1 MNIKICTFNV
11 CLGLRCKINLI
22 KDFLNENKID
32 ILCLQE
38 TEIDAEENLS
48 IYEIPGY
55 VTEYEK
61 TLENQKIRTLM
72 YVKANLNHRRRHDLE
87 KAESHIILITV
98 NENNFGLASIYRTYK
113 LTHKAT
119 YEEALDEQ
127 ISVLKTFVETQENAI
142 VMGDINFDYNKRTE
156 QSYHHR
162 RLYDRWLGLEEE
174 CQLVQ
179 LVDFTTWSRTCRGQL
194 KQSILDQV
202 FTNNHSLI
210 ESVDEGNAVI
220 SDHTP
225 VVATLSICM
234 KKEEEVKIW
243 ARDWKNYSPTLLQE
257 RLALVD
263 WNIDFK
269 EVQDY
274 NDEMEHRI
282 MSVLDKIIPFGW
294 RNFGPKKVQES
305 LTIRKLKRT
314 KKNLMTNAKRR
325 GSAELYE
332 RGRALERKIRGLI
345 ASSTTNKIRNQVL
358 TGGNHGLW
366 KGIRMAQDK
375 PIERIP
381 TEMTSGGVAITTRI
395 EQAQVFAT
403 VFQDKIKNIV
413 AECEVKEDV
422 YNGQIRT
429 EAGNENVFSQ
439 DLVEDIMTNL
449 KAKNSYGYDNIP
461 MRVLRDGAV
470 HLAKPYHKLMNM
482 IYVTKTI
489 PNQWKVARILPL
501 HKKGAKNNFNNY
513 RPISN
518 LCVATKIFERCI
530 LKRIGTLAE
539 EGNLFTER
547 QHGFRKGRSTISA
560 ARVLQREISKA
571 MDDNNY
577 VAVASLDLS
586 SAFDVVNTEL
596 LLKRITKM
604 GLPQDV
610 VGLLREWLVGRI
622 AYVEVEGSCSEF
634 FEVES
639 GTVQG
644 SVLGPVLF
652 NLFISPFLEKSSGP
666 AYADDSYHIAISESK
681 QEAVKTLQDR
691 IIESES
697 WLASSGL
704 KVNLEKTELTI
715 FHRHDTSSAN
725 IKVKDIVVNSSSTLK
740 VLGIVFDNRL
750 QWDKQVEK
758 VTRETR
764 RSLQGLNIIKRHF
777 TEQELLTL
785 VTSLCFSKLY
795 YGSQVW
801 LLPTLKESL
810 YKKLF
815 SQSGQCLSI
824 CNRELSHI
832 NLHKKYLRATPK
844 LFSLYQT
851 AVNYYETMTEN
862 DHALE
867 TPDIRLN
874 TLSDRRNVM
883 LTFVRTNKYKVGL
896 NLLSNRLRAISKC
909 IPKSFISQTKNQFK
923 TFCKINLIQKGL
935 SLL

>member
-1 MNIKICTFNV
+1 M
-11 CLGLRCKINLI
+11 
-22 KDFLNENKID
+22 
-32 ILCLQE
+32 
-38 TEIDAEENLS
+38 
-48 IYEIPGY
+48 
-55 VTEYEK
+55 
-61 TLENQKIRTLM
+61 
-72 YVKANLNHRRRHDLE
+72 
-87 KAESHIILITV
+87 
-98 NENNFGLASIYRTYK
+98 
-113 LTHKAT
+113 
-119 YEEALDEQ
+119 
-127 ISVLKTFVETQENAI
+127 
-142 VMGDINFDYNKRTE
+142 
-156 QSYHHR
+156 
-162 RLYDRWLGLEEE
+162 
-174 CQLVQ
+174 
-179 LVDFTTWSRTCRGQL
+179 
-194 KQSILDQV
+194 
-202 FTNNHSLI
+202 
-210 ESVDEGNAVI
+210 VI
-220 SDHTP
+220 S
-225 VVATLSICM
+225 
-234 KKEEEVKIW
+234 
-243 ARDWKNYSPTLLQE
+243 
-257 RLALVD
+257 
-263 WNIDFK
+263 
-269 EVQDY
+269 
-274 NDEMEHRI
+274 
-282 MSVLDKIIPFGW
+282 
-294 RNFGPKKVQES
+294 
-305 LTIRKLKRT
+305 
-314 KKNLMTNAKRR
+314 
-325 GSAELYE
+325 
-332 RGRALERKIRGLI
+332 
-345 ASSTTNKIRNQVL
+345 
-358 TGGNHGLW
+358 
-366 KGIRMAQDK
+366 
-375 PIERIP
+375 
-381 TEMTSGGVAITTRI
+381 
-395 EQAQVFAT
+395 
-403 VFQDKIKNIV
+403 
-413 AECEVKEDV
+413 
-422 YNGQIRT
+422 
-429 EAGNENVFSQ
+429 GNENVFSQ
-439 DLVEDIMTNL
+439 DLVKDIMTNL
-449 KAKNSYGYDNIP
+449 KTKNSYGYDNIP
-461 MRVLRDGAV
+461 MRVLRDGAA
-470 HLAKPYHKLMNM
+470 HLAKPYQKLMNM

-596 LLKRITKM
+596 LLKRIKKM

-666 AYADDSYHIAISESK
+666 AYADDSYHIAFSKSK
-681 QEAVKTLQDR
+681 QDAVKTLQDR
-691 IIESES
+691 IIESER

-851 AVNYYETMTEN
+851 AVN
-862 DHALE
+862 
-867 TPDIRLN
+867 
-874 TLSDRRNVM
+874 
-883 LTFVRTNKYKVGL
+883 
-896 NLLSNRLRAISKC
+896 
-909 IPKSFISQTKNQFK
+909 
-923 TFCKINLIQKGL
+923 
-935 SLL
+935 

>member
-1 MNIKICTFNV
+1 
-11 CLGLRCKINLI
+11 
-22 KDFLNENKID
+22 
-32 ILCLQE
+32 
-38 TEIDAEENLS
+38 
-48 IYEIPGY
+48 
-55 VTEYEK
+55 
-61 TLENQKIRTLM
+61 
-72 YVKANLNHRRRHDLE
+72 
-87 KAESHIILITV
+87 
-98 NENNFGLASIYRTYK
+98 
-113 LTHKAT
+113 
-119 YEEALDEQ
+119 
-127 ISVLKTFVETQENAI
+127 
-142 VMGDINFDYNKRTE
+142 
-156 QSYHHR
+156 
-162 RLYDRWLGLEEE
+162 
-174 CQLVQ
+174 
-179 LVDFTTWSRTCRGQL
+179 
-194 KQSILDQV
+194 
-202 FTNNHSLI
+202 
-210 ESVDEGNAVI
+210 
-220 SDHTP
+220 
-225 VVATLSICM
+225 
-234 KKEEEVKIW
+234 
-243 ARDWKNYSPTLLQE
+243 
-257 RLALVD
+257 
-263 WNIDFK
+263 
-269 EVQDY
+269 
-274 NDEMEHRI
+274 
-282 MSVLDKIIPFGW
+282 
-294 RNFGPKKVQES
+294 
-305 LTIRKLKRT
+305 
-314 KKNLMTNAKRR
+314 
-325 GSAELYE
+325 
-332 RGRALERKIRGLI
+332 
-345 ASSTTNKIRNQVL
+345 
-358 TGGNHGLW
+358 
-366 KGIRMAQDK
+366 
-375 PIERIP
+375 
-381 TEMTSGGVAITTRI
+381 
-395 EQAQVFAT
+395 
-403 VFQDKIKNIV
+403 
-413 AECEVKEDV
+413 
-422 YNGQIRT
+422 
-429 EAGNENVFSQ
+429 
-439 DLVEDIMTNL
+439 
-449 KAKNSYGYDNIP
+449 
-461 MRVLRDGAV
+461 
-470 HLAKPYHKLMNM
+470 
-482 IYVTKTI
+482 
-489 PNQWKVARILPL
+489 
-501 HKKGAKNNFNNY
+501 
-513 RPISN
+513 
-518 LCVATKIFERCI
+518 
-530 LKRIGTLAE
+530 
-539 EGNLFTER
+539 
-547 QHGFRKGRSTISA
+547 
-560 ARVLQREISKA
+560 

-596 LLKRITKM
+596 LLKRIKKM

-634 FEVES
+634 FKVES

-666 AYADDSYHIAISESK
+666 AYADDSYHIAISKSK
-681 QEAVKTLQDR
+681 QDAVKTLQDR

-874 TLSDRRNVM
+874 TLSDRRNIM

-909 IPKSFISQTKNQFK
+909 IPKNCISQTKNQFK

-935 SLL
+935 LLL